1 MAELTLDQQK
11 ALALARA
18 RVKASELNY
27 QDLYSE
33 KANADALRA
42 RLQNEPWLER
52 NVEGFMTA
60 PSNLWEGVK
69 QGAYELTHAKN
80 PLNVATRGIPQQG
93 YDTSKIHENR
103 IIASEAPIGAITGNL
118 AVTAPALLAKSP
130 SANVGAG
137 ALIGLLQPTT
147 EGESRAEN
155 VVTGGLAGGSVP
167 LATATKQK
175 MANAL
180 TTTAEDWVKSALKPS
195 KIEMKTGAGKDAI
208 DTILNT
214 SGLYATKHGVEKL
227 QSIIDGLN
235 DQISSK
241 ITNSAEKVELK
252 NVVNKLN
259 DAKSKFLYSVNPQA
273 DISAIETAEKQF
285 LEHPLFQN
293 NQATGFIETSPAQI
307 TEIPVQLAQRMKQA
321 TYKSLGDKAY
331 NEVGS
336 ASREAQKAL
345 ARGLKEGV
353 ASKVSD
359 VAELNAKEG
368 KLLNAQDVIESAVH
382 RASNRDIGGLMWM
395 IENPLAALG
404 AFADRS
410 PNVKIALAKALYA
423 MGKNKVPPSVTTA
436 ARAGSYASIPE
447 LTQGEQ

>member
-147 EGESRAEN
+147 EGESRAVN
-155 VVTGGLAGGSVP
+155 VVTGGLAGGAVP
-167 LATATKQK
+167 VAKTTGQKLGTVLASK
-175 MANAL
+175 
-180 TTTAEDWVKSALKPS
+180 AEDLVKSALKPS
-195 KIEMKTGAGKDAI
+195 EIRMKTGAGQAAI

-214 SGLYATKHGVEKL
+214 PGLYATKHGVEKL
-227 QSIIDGLN
+227 QSLIDDLN
-235 DQISSK
+235 TQISSK
-241 ITNSAEKVELK
+241 VANSAERVDLQT
-252 NVVNKLN
+252 VANKLN
-259 DAKSKFLYSVNPQA
+259 DVRDRLKDFSTPLENLSKVDKLEKEFLQLHPKWGGAIDISVPQA
-273 DISAIETAEKQF
+273 QRTKQ
-285 LEHPLFQN
+285 
-293 NQATGFIETSPAQI
+293 
-307 TEIPVQLAQRMKQA
+307 EIYR
-321 TYKSLGDKAY
+321 TLGDAAFG
-331 NEVGS
+331 EIGS
-336 ASREAQKAL
+336 AERESQKAL

-353 ASKVSD
+353 ASKVPD

-423 MGKNKVPPSVTTA
+423 MGKNKVPPGVTTA

-447 LTQGEQ
+447 LTQGE